1 MTIRKTIRCYRYS
14 GLLLPDPAP
23 DLDVESVRSFY
34 AASYPEITTAALTG
48 PEAVDGTLVYTF
60 TRAIEIRGASAFF
73 RRRSLSRL
81 LRLNAGF
88 SGTRRRSHFSVELR
102 IWLARI
108 CFQNRQSRW
117 IG

>member
-48 PEAVDGTLVYTF
+48 PEVVDGTLVYTF
-60 TRAIEIRGASAFF
+60 TKAI
-73 RRRSLSRL
+73 
-81 LRLNAGF
+81 
-88 SGTRRRSHFSVELR
+88 GTK
-102 IWLARI
+102 
-108 CFQNRQSRW
+108 
-117 IG
+117 G